1 MVMAFS
7 FDFKPEHTRQ
17 ILKGN
22 AEADEWHAA
31 LVEILPKWKIT
42 TPNRVAAFMAQT
54 THESGNYRT
63 LEENLNY
70 GWQGLRKIFPRYFP
84 TDALAKQYERQPE
97 KIANRVYDDANRV
110 NKMGNTA
117 PGDGWKF
124 RGRGIIQL
132 TGKNNY
138 VAFAADVGMT
148 VDQVVEYVQTKKG
161 AVESAAWFWSKR
173 NINTPADAGDIDKV
187 STLVN
192 GGTIGLTERRE
203 NYREDLAILGSA
215 PAAIAAKAAPTTPKN
230 ASVNLKRGSSG
241 PDVVRLQK
249 GLGISADGKFG
260 PGTEKALKEWQTG
273 SGLPATGVADAATLK
288 KITG

>member
-1 MVMAFS
+1 MPFS

-22 AEADEWHAA
+22 AAADEWHAA
-31 LVEILPKWKIT
+31 LVDILPKWKIT

-54 THESGNYRT
+54 SHESGNYKT

-70 GWQGLRKIFPRYFP
+70 GWEGLRKTFSRYFP

-117 PGDGWKF
+117 PGDGWKY

-138 VAFAADVGMT
+138 LAFAADIGMT
-148 VDQVVEYVQTKKG
+148 LDQVVEYVQTKKG
-161 AVESAAWFWSKR
+161 AIESAAWFWSKR
-173 NINTPADAGDIDKV
+173 NINAPADAGDIDKV

-203 NYREDLAILGSA
+203 KYKSDLAILGSA
-215 PAAIAAKAAPTTPKN
+215 PLASTVNEAASAP
-230 ASVNLKRGSSG
+230 ASNVLKRGSTG
-241 PDVVRLQK
+241 PDVVKLQK
-249 GLGISADGKFG
+249 ALGVTADGSFG
-260 PGTEKALKEWQTG
+260 AGTETALKQWQAG
-273 SGLPATGVADAATLK
+273 SGMTATGVADPATLK
-288 KITG
+288 KIAG

>member
-1 MVMAFS
+1 MPFS

-22 AEADEWHAA
+22 TAADEWHAA
-31 LVEILPKWKIT
+31 LVEILPKWKINT
-42 TPNRVAAFMAQT
+42 VTRVAAFMAQT
-54 THESGNYRT
+54 CHESGNYKT

-70 GWQGLRKIFPRYFP
+70 GWEGLRKTFGRYFP

-117 PGDGWKF
+117 PGDGWKY

-138 VAFAADVGMT
+138 LAFAADMGMT

-173 NINTPADAGDIDKV
+173 NINAAADTGNIDKV

-192 GGTIGLTERRE
+192 GGNIGLSERRE
-203 NYREDLAILGSA
+203 NYKKDLAILES
-215 PAAIAAKAAPTTPKN
+215 AAPVTSEAATAPT
-230 ASVNLKRGSSG
+230 AGVLKRGSSG
-241 PDVVRLQK
+241 PDVVKLQK
-249 GLGISADGKFG
+249 ALGVTADGSFG
-260 PGTEKALKEWQTG
+260 PGTETALKQWQSG
-273 SGLPATGVADAATLK
+273 SGLAATGVADAATLK

>member
-1 MVMAFS
+1 MPFS

-54 THESGNYRT
+54 SHESGNYKT

-117 PGDGWKF
+117 PGDGWKY

-192 GGTIGLTERRE
+192 GGTIGLNERRE
-203 NYREDLAILGSA
+203 HYKKDLAILSSA
-215 PAAIAAKAAPTTPKN
+215 PAAATTPAVRPATA
-230 ASVNLKRGSSG
+230 ASTVNLKRGSTG
-241 PDVVRLQK
+241 PDVVKLQK
-249 GLGISADGKFG
+249 GLGVSADGKFG

>member
-1 MVMAFS
+1 M
-7 FDFKPEHTRQ
+7 
-17 ILKGN
+17 
-22 AEADEWHAA
+22 
-31 LVEILPKWKIT
+31 
-42 TPNRVAAFMAQT
+42 
-54 THESGNYRT
+54 
-63 LEENLNY
+63 NY
-70 GWQGLRKIFPRYFP
+70 GWEGLRKTFGRYFP

-138 VAFAADVGMT
+138 LAFAADMGMT

-161 AVESAAWFWSKR
+161 AIESAAWFWSKR

-192 GGTIGLTERRE
+192 GGSIGLTERRE
-203 NYREDLAILGSA
+203 NYKKDLSILGSA
-215 PAAIAAKAAPTTPKN
+215 PSTAQPITEVAAAP
-230 ASVNLKRGSSG
+230 ASSVLKRGSSG
-241 PDVVRLQK
+241 PDVVKLQK
-249 GLGISADGKFG
+249 ALGVKADGSFG
-260 PGTEKALKEWQTG
+260 PGTETALKQWQTG
-273 SGLPATGVADAATLK
+273 SGLAATGVADAATLK

>member
-1 MVMAFS
+1 MAFS

>member
-1 MVMAFS
+1 MAFT

-203 NYREDLAILGSA
+203 NYREDLAILGST
-215 PAAIAAKAAPTTPKN
+215 PAAATKPVVATKPAASA
-230 ASVNLKRGSSG
+230 VNLKRGSSG

>member
-1 MVMAFS
+1 MTFS

-22 AEADEWHAA
+22 AAADDWHAA
-31 LVEILPKWKIT
+31 LVDILPKWKIT

-54 THESGNYRT
+54 CHESTNYKT

-70 GWQGLRKIFPRYFP
+70 GWEGLRKIFKRYFP
-84 TDALAKQYERQPE
+84 TDALAKQYERKPE
-97 KIANRVYDDANRV
+97 EIANRVYDDANRV

-117 PGDGWKF
+117 PGDGWKY

-138 VAFAADVGMT
+138 LAFAADMGMT
-148 VDQVVEYVQTKKG
+148 VEQVIDYVQTKKG

-173 NINTPADAGDIDKV
+173 NINTAADSGDIDKV

-192 GGTIGLTERRE
+192 GGNIGLTERRE
-203 NYREDLAILGSA
+203 YYKKSLAILGASV
-215 PAAIAAKAAPTTPKN
+215 KPTTEN
-230 ASVNLKRGSSG
+230 ASTQNTDVLKRGASG
-241 PDVVRLQK
+241 AAVVKLQQA
-249 GLGISADGKFG
+249 LGVKADGAFG
-260 PGTEKALKEWQTG
+260 PGTETALKQWQTG
-273 SGLPATGVADAATLK
+273 AKLPATGIADAATLK
-288 KITG
+288 KLMG

>member
-1 MVMAFS
+1 MPFS

-22 AEADEWHAA
+22 AAADEWHAA
-31 LVEILPKWKIT
+31 LVDILPKWKIT
-42 TPNRVAAFMAQT
+42 SVNRVAAFMAQT
-54 THESGNYRT
+54 CHESGNYKN

-70 GWQGLRKIFPRYFP
+70 GWEGLRKTFGRYFP

-117 PGDGWKF
+117 PGDGWKY

-138 VAFAADVGMT
+138 LAFAADMGMT
-148 VDQVVEYVQTKKG
+148 LDQVVEYVQTKKG
-161 AVESAAWFWSKR
+161 AIESAAWFWSKR
-173 NINTPADAGDIDKV
+173 NINTPADSGDIDKV

-192 GGTIGLTERRE
+192 GGSIGLSERRE
-203 NYREDLAILGSA
+203 NYKKDLTILGST
-215 PAAIAAKAAPTTPKN
+215 PAAQPITETAT
-230 ASVNLKRGSSG
+230 VLKRGSSG
-241 PDVVRLQK
+241 PDVIKLQQA
-249 GLGISADGKFG
+249 LGVKADGSFG
-260 PGTEKALKEWQTG
+260 PGTETALKQWQTG
-273 SGLPATGVADAATLK
+273 SGLPATGVADATTFK
-288 KITG
+288 KIVG

>member
-1 MVMAFS
+1 MAFS

-203 NYREDLAILGSA
+203 NYREDLAILGST
-215 PAAIAAKAAPTTPKN
+215 PAAATKPVVATKPAASA
-230 ASVNLKRGSSG
+230 VNLKRGSSG

>member
-1 MVMAFS
+1 MPFS

-22 AEADEWHAA
+22 AAADEWHAA
-31 LVEILPKWKIT
+31 LVDILPKWKIT
-42 TPNRVAAFMAQT
+42 TVNRVAAFMAQT
-54 THESGNYRT
+54 SHESGNYKT

-70 GWQGLRKIFPRYFP
+70 GWEGLRKTFGRYFP

-138 VAFAADVGMT
+138 LAFAADVGMT
-148 VDQVVEYVQTKKG
+148 VDQVVEYVQTKRG

-173 NINTPADAGDIDKV
+173 NINTPADAGNIDKV
-187 STLVN
+187 STLIN
-192 GGTIGLTERRE
+192 GGTIGLSERRE
-203 NYREDLAILGSA
+203 NYKKDLAILGSA
-215 PAAIAAKAAPTTPKN
+215 PAATATPVKEVASAP
-230 ASVNLKRGSSG
+230 ASNVLKRGSSG
-241 PDVVRLQK
+241 PEVVKLQK
-249 GLGISADGKFG
+249 ALGIKADGSFG
-260 PGTEKALKEWQTG
+260 PGTENALKQWQTG
-273 SGLPATGVADAATLK
+273 SGLAATGVADAATLK